1 MSEEQF
7 PEKISW
13 NLRKV
18 SHFLEDEKVL
28 PHEYMK
34 EKGQGNKEL

>member
-18 SHFLEDEKVL
+18 SHFLEDEVL